1 LIVGGAILAVMLITV
16 LALAVFTGPDAP
28 GAGRTG
34 GSSLPAPLE
43 DALSRL
49 EESVRP

>member
-1 LIVGGAILAVMLITV
+1 VVTI
-16 LALAVFTGPDAP
+16 LALAAFTGPDAR
-28 GAGRTG
+28 GGRDVGSGTG

-43 DALSRL
+43 DALQQL

>member
-1 LIVGGAILAVMLITV
+1 MAFSA
-16 LALAVFTGPDAP
+16 FTGGDAP
-28 GAGRTG
+28 VANGA

-49 EESVRP
+49 EASVQP